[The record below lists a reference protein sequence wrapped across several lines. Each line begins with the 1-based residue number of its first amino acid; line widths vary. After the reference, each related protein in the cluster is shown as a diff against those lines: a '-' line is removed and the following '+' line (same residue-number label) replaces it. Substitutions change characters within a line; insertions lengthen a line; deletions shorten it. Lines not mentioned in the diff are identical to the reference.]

1 MSSFTTDLVVSPL
14 KNGRDW
20 KLYLPFGYDIGKKG
34 SGDRVKVP
42 RGFKTD
48 YASVPFIFWVF
59 IPPWGKYGKAAV
71 IHDYLYQTH
80 SERNQN
86 MWQKMFSK
94 ERKRADNIFHEAM
107 GILGVAPWRKFLM
120 YWAVRL
126 FGWTAW
132 RNKD

>member
-1 MSSFTTDLVVSPL
+1 MSSFTTDLVASPL

-20 KLYLPFGYDIGKKG
+20 RLYLPFGYDIGKKG
-34 SGDRVKVP
+34 SGDRITVP

-48 YASVPFIFWVF
+48 YASVPFIFWIL

-80 SERNQN
+80 SEYNQN
-86 MWQKMFSK
+86 VWQRMFSK
-94 ERKRADNIFHEAM
+94 ERKRADNIFREAM
-107 GILGVAPWRKFLM
+107 GILGVARWRKCLM